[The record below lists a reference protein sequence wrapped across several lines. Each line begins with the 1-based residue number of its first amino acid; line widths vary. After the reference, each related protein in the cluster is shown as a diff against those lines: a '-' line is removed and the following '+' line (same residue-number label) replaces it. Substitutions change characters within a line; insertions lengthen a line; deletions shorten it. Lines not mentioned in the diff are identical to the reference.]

1 MVRLP
6 TYKQRRYQGDV
17 DLFSSRFSSQSA
29 RQDAERDAWKR
40 VY

>member
-6 TYKQRRYQGDV
+6 TYKQRRYQGDDV

-29 RQDAERDAWKR
+29 RQDAERDA
-40 VY
+40 